1 METDDVSSSPRTTSQ
16 RGRTGQIP
24 NSASAPLVS
33 RAAPDIDPERAA
45 SINRRGMPTS
55 VSAADFKRKRSL
67 IRPERSRI
75 NRDHPTYYYTQHAAQ
90 QQMPVLPSTT
100 GNNPTIYDPDDTGE
114 GSASVGASVVRHSSR
129 SSRPG
134 RARNSA
140 GESVARE
147 ENMFAEDEDE
157 YYDEDEEETDKDSP
171 VSKSG
176 ALPGVSG
183 LSPSVSPVPALLV
196 AKGDADAA
204 KVASQERLPPPK
216 RSYNSNVDKYK
227 PPSLWQV
234 YCSLI
239 TFWAPSK
246 VLSWCGMPAKAR
258 QSAWREKMGL
268 ISFILIIAA
277 FVGFLTF
284 GFTETVCSAPAL
296 RLRINTVN
304 NGYMIIQGRAYDLTR
319 SEHPAA
325 AGIPSGSNVLYTPT
339 DAGGQDGSF
348 LFQNVNG
355 NCKGLFLPADNS
367 SIPHDD
373 DGNLA
378 WYFPC
383 KPFNQDG
390 SSVPNYTWPYYPGYG
405 CHTSSLARES
415 YYGLKITGEVYFTW
429 DDVRNSSRNLVVYN
443 GNVLDLDLLNWLDRS
458 DIKLSTNRFN
468 QLIDATD
475 SNEIRGTDITR
486 LMTSSSDRQI
496 AKCLTETIRV
506 GSVDTDT
513 IGCIASD
520 VVLYVSLVF
529 IVVIVMVKFLLAVVF
544 AWFLSWRVGVNYSK
558 SEKKRIA
565 EIEDWADDIY
575 RPAPHIVNAH
585 NNGAGNRGS
594 RFFPRT
600 SRFTS
605 PYANNERSRSRQR
618 FPTTMA
624 SQSQSSTSHLIVPG
638 SMYAH
643 SRNDSSSNFY
653 SSAAS
658 AYGFPATNSSPA
670 TGTMPYSTST
680 TSLNMYTRGREGA
693 PADNESVR
701 LSTVLAEDDGAVG
714 NYYHDNV
721 VPQPPADYKPFNF
734 PLVHSMC
741 LVTAYSESVEG
752 LRTTLDSIA
761 TTDYPNSHKL
771 IIVVCDG
778 LIRGAG
784 NDMTTPEIVLS
795 MMTDLSVPID
805 KVQPY
810 SYVAVASGS
819 KRHNMAK
826 VYAGFYAYDSETVD
840 PAKQQRVPM
849 LCVVKCGTPSEAGQA
864 KPGNRGK
871 RDSQIILMAF
881 FQKVM
886 FDERMTELEYEIFS
900 GIWRITGIS
909 PDMYEI
915 VLMVDADTKVYP
927 DSLTKMISCMVYD
940 PDVMGLCGETKIA
953 NKRQSWVTMI
963 QVFEYYVSHHL
974 TKSFES
980 VFGGVTCLPGCFC
993 MYRIKAPKGEDGYW
1007 VPILANPDI
1016 VERYSDNVVDT
1027 LHKKN
1032 LLLLGED
1039 RYLSTLMLRTFPKR
1053 KQIFVPQAVCKTQV
1067 PDTFRVLLSQRRR
1080 WINSTVHNL
1089 MELTLVNSLC
1099 GVFCAS
1105 MQFVV
1110 VVELIGTL
1118 VLPVALAFTLY
1129 VVVIAIVRK
1138 PVPVIPLILL
1148 ALVLGLPGVLIIV
1161 TAHRWS
1167 YVMWM
1172 LIYLLALPVWNFV
1185 LPLNAYWKFDD
1196 FSWGETRQVQ
1206 GGDKGHDEAE
1216 GEFDSSQIKM
1226 RKWRDFERE
1235 KRPVQQS
1242 LFPRAQSPG
1251 TWPVEN

>member
-1 METDDVSSSPRTTSQ
+1 METNDGSSSPPFGRQQSRYRQMPPSSSAQFISAAGPAHADIERGIPTDQQ
-16 RGRTGQIP
+16 RGIP
-24 NSASAPLVS
+24 TSASA
-33 RAAPDIDPERAA
+33 AE
-45 SINRRGMPTS
+45 
-55 VSAADFKRKRSL
+55 FKRKRSL

-75 NRDHPTYYYTQHAAQ
+75 NRDHPNYYYTQHAAQ
-90 QQMPVLPSTT
+90 QNMPVLPSTT
-100 GNNPTIYDPDDTGE
+100 GNNPAAYDPEDTGE
-114 GSASVGASVVRHSSR
+114 VGTSSAGAAVMPLSSR
-129 SSRPG
+129 TGG
-134 RARNSA
+134 RARA
-140 GESVARE
+140 E
-147 ENMFAEDEDE
+147 ENIFAAPLEGDDE
-157 YYDEDEEETDKDSP
+157 YYDDDEDDTDKGSP
-171 VSKSG
+171 SSKSG
-176 ALPGVSG
+176 AAQALSSEWPTTSPGPLP
-183 LSPSVSPVPALLV
+183 LPSKDDKN
-196 AKGDADAA
+196 AKSKHSAPKPPYKPNAA
-204 KVASQERLPPPK
+204 G
-216 RSYNSNVDKYK
+216 KYK
-227 PPSLWQV
+227 PPTLWQV
-234 YCSLI
+234 YCSI
-239 TFWAPSK
+239 VTFWAPSA
-246 VLSWCGMPAKAR
+246 VLRWCGMPAKAR
-258 QSAWREKMGL
+258 QEAWREKMGL
-268 ISFILIIAA
+268 ISVILVLAT

-284 GFTETVCSAPAL
+284 GFTQTVCSTPPV

-304 NGYMIIQGRAYDLTR
+304 DGYMIIQGRAYQLTD
-319 SEHPAA
+319 SQHPAA
-325 AGIPSGSNVLYTPT
+325 AGIPAGSNVLYPPVN
-339 DAGGQDGSF
+339 AGGQDGSF
-348 LFQNVNG
+348 LFQNVNLD
-355 NCKGLFLPADNS
+355 CKGLFLPTENT
-367 SIPHDD
+367 SIPHDN

-390 SSVPNYTWPYYPGYG
+390 SSEPNYTWPYYTGYA
-405 CHTSSLARES
+405 CHTSTPAREA
-415 YYGLKITGEVYFTW
+415 YYGLQDTGEVYFTW
-429 DDVRNSSRNLVVYN
+429 DDVRNSSRTLVVYN
-443 GNVLDLDLLNWLDRS
+443 GYVLDLSLLRWLDPN
-458 DIKLSTNRFN
+458 DIQMSTNRFN
-468 QLIDATD
+468 QLLDAAEA
-475 SNEIRGTDITR
+475 NEIRGVDITR
-486 LMTSSSDRQI
+486 LMTSSLDRKI
-496 AKCLTETIRV
+496 AKCLTETVKV
-506 GSVDTDT
+506 GSIDTDT

-529 IVVIVMVKFLLAVVF
+529 IVVIVMVRFIIAVIF
-544 AWFLSWRVGVNYSK
+544 AWFLSWRLGVEYSK

-565 EIEDWADDIY
+565 EIEDWTDDIY

-585 NNGAGNRGS
+585 NNGAGNRSS

-618 FPTTMA
+618 FPTTMS
-624 SQSQSSTSHLIVPG
+624 SQSHSSTSHLIVPG

-643 SRNDSSSNFY
+643 SRNDSASNFY
-653 SSAAS
+653 
-658 AYGFPATNSSPA
+658 PSPA
-670 TGTMPYSTST
+670 IGTMPYSNST
-680 TSLNMYTRGREGA
+680 TSLNMYANTRGRESA
-693 PADNESVR
+693 PTDNESAR
-701 LSTVLAEDDGAVG
+701 LSAVLAEDDDAMAD
-714 NYYHDNV
+714 YYQENI
-721 VPQPPADYKPFNF
+721 VPQPPPDYKPFGY
-734 PLVHSMC
+734 PLVHTMC
-741 LVTAYSESVEG
+741 LVTAYSESIEG
-752 LRTTLDSIA
+752 LRTTLDSVA

-784 NDMTTPEIVLS
+784 NDMTTPDIVLS
-795 MMTDLSVPID
+795 MMTDFSTPIES
-805 KVQPY
+805 VQPF

-826 VYAGFYAYDSETVD
+826 VYSGFYCYDDETIN

-849 LCVVKCGTPSEAGQA
+849 LCVVKCGTPSEAGLA

-871 RDSQIILMAF
+871 RDSQIILMSF

-915 VLMVDADTKVYP
+915 VLMVDADTKIYP
-927 DSLTKMISCMVYD
+927 DSLTKMISCMVHD

-953 NKRQSWVTMI
+953 NKRDSWVTMI

-974 TKSFES
+974 TKAFES

-1089 MELTLVNSLC
+1089 MELILVNSLC

-1110 VVELIGTL
+1110 AVELIGTL
-1118 VLPVALAFTLY
+1118 VLPVALAFTVY
-1129 VVVIAIVRK
+1129 VIVIAIVRK
-1138 PVPVIPLILL
+1138 PVPVIPLVLL
-1148 ALVLGLPGVLIIV
+1148 ALVLGLPGVLIVV
-1161 TAHRWS
+1161 TAHRAS
-1167 YVMWM
+1167 YVLWM
-1172 LIYLLALPVWNFV
+1172 LIYLMALPVWNFV

-1216 GEFDSSQIKM
+1216 GEFDSSHIKM

-1235 KRPVQQS
+1235 KRQLQVH
-1242 LFPRAQSPG
+1242 RTQSPG
-1251 TWPVEN
+1251 TWPIEN

>member
-1 METDDVSSSPRTTSQ
+1 METGDVSSSPDFGRQQSRYRQVTS
-16 RGRTGQIP
+16 
-24 NSASAPLVS
+24 SSSAPLVS
-33 RAAPDIDPERAA
+33 RTAAHADVERGP
-45 SINRRGMPTS
+45 STDQQRGMPTS
-55 VSAADFKRKRSL
+55 ASTADFKRKRSL

-75 NRDHPTYYYTQHAAQ
+75 NRDHPNYYYSQHAAQ
-90 QQMPVLPSTT
+90 QNMPVLPSTT
-100 GNNPTIYDPDDTGE
+100 GNNPAAYDPEDTGE
-114 GSASVGASVVRHSSR
+114 AGASSAGATHMPLSSSR
-129 SSRPG
+129 SG
-134 RARNSA
+134 RRAHDRHSA
-140 GESVARE
+140 GEAVAPAE
-147 ENMFAEDEDE
+147 ENIFAPAPDDADDEYYYEDED
-157 YYDEDEEETDKDSP
+157 DTDK
-171 VSKSG
+171 G
-176 ALPGVSG
+176 
-183 LSPSVSPVPALLV
+183 SPSTKSAPGHAVTREWPSASPGP
-196 AKGDADAA
+196 
-204 KVASQERLPPPK
+204 LPLKSKDDNGKSTPSPS
-216 RSYNSNVDKYK
+216 RRPYNPNTDKYK
-227 PPSLWQV
+227 PPTLWQV
-234 YCSLI
+234 YCSLV
-239 TFWAPSK
+239 TFWAPSA
-246 VLSWCGMPAKAR
+246 VLSWCGMPSKAR
-258 QSAWREKMGL
+258 QGAWREKMGL
-268 ISFILIIAA
+268 ISVILLLAT

-284 GFTETVCSAPAL
+284 GFTQTVCNTPPI

-304 NGYMIIQGRAYDLTR
+304 DGYLIIQGRAYQLAD
-319 SEHPAA
+319 SQHPAA
-325 AGIPSGSNVLYTPT
+325 AGIHAGSNILYPPIN
-339 DAGGQDGSF
+339 AGGQDGSF
-348 LFQNVNG
+348 LFQNVNLD
-355 NCKGLFLPADNS
+355 CKGLFLPTENT
-367 SIPHDD
+367 SIPHDS

-390 SSVPNYTWPYYPGYG
+390 SSQPNYTWPYYTGYA
-405 CHTSSLARES
+405 CHTSTPARQA
-415 YYGLKITGEVYFTW
+415 YYGLADTGEVYFTW
-429 DDVRNSSRNLVVYN
+429 DDVRNTSRSLVVYN
-443 GNVLDLDLLNWLDRS
+443 GYVLDLSLLRWLDPN
-458 DIKLSTNRFN
+458 DIQLSTNRFKE
-468 QLIDATD
+468 LVDAVD
-475 SNEIRGTDITR
+475 AGEIRGMDITR
-486 LMTSSSDRQI
+486 LMTSSSDRKI
-496 AKCLTETIRV
+496 GKCLTETIKV
-506 GSVDTDT
+506 GSIDTDT

-529 IVVIVMVKFLLAVVF
+529 IVVIVLVKFFIAVFF
-544 AWFLSWRVGVNYSK
+544 AWFLSWRIGVKYSK

-565 EIEDWADDIY
+565 EIEDWTEDIY

-585 NNGAGNRGS
+585 NNGAGNRAS

-624 SQSQSSTSHLIVPG
+624 SQSHSSTSHLIVPG

-653 SSAAS
+653 SS
-658 AYGFPATNSSPA
+658 PAI
-670 TGTMPYSTST
+670 GTMPYSNST
-680 TSLNMYTRGREGA
+680 TSLNMYTNTRGREPA
-693 PADNESVR
+693 PTDNESAR
-701 LSTVLAEDDGAVG
+701 LSAVLAQDDDGIA
-714 NYYHDNV
+714 NYYHENI
-721 VPQPPADYKPFNF
+721 VPQPPPDYQPSGY
-734 PLVHSMC
+734 PLVHTMC
-741 LVTAYSESVEG
+741 LVTAYSESIEG
-752 LRTTLDSIA
+752 LRTTLDSVA

-784 NDMTTPEIVLS
+784 NDMTTPDIVLS
-795 MMTDLSVPID
+795 MMTDFTVPIES
-805 KVQPY
+805 VQPF

-826 VYAGFYAYDSETVD
+826 VYSGFYSYDDETIN

-849 LCVVKCGTPSEAGQA
+849 LCVVKCGTPSEAGLA

-871 RDSQIILMAF
+871 RDSQIILMSF

-886 FDERMTELEYEIFS
+886 FDERMTELEYEMFS

-915 VLMVDADTKVYP
+915 VLMVDADTKIYP
-927 DSLTKMISCMVYD
+927 DSLTKMISCMVHD
-940 PDVMGLCGETKIA
+940 PQVMGLCGETKIA

-974 TKSFES
+974 TKAFES

-1089 MELTLVNSLC
+1089 MELTLVKSLC
-1099 GVFCAS
+1099 GVFCVS

-1110 VVELIGTL
+1110 TVELVGTL
-1118 VLPVALAFTLY
+1118 VLPVALAFTVY
-1129 VVVIAIVRK
+1129 VIVIAIVRK
-1138 PVPVIPLILL
+1138 PVPIIPLVLL
-1148 ALVLGLPGVLIIV
+1148 ALVLGLPGVLIVV

-1167 YVMWM
+1167 YVLWM
-1172 LIYLLALPVWNFV
+1172 LIYLGALPVWNFI

-1216 GEFDSSQIKM
+1216 GEFDSSHIKM

-1235 KRPVQQS
+1235 KRQAPVY
-1242 LFPRAQSPG
+1242 RRQSPG
-1251 TWPVEN
+1251 TWPIEN